1 MGIFKIQTN
10 GFANG
15 LFYGFGMR
23 YRKTGVWND
32 SKLEVDQIISKIT
45 SQYNIL

>member
-10 GFANG
+10 GFADG
-15 LFYGFGMR
+15 FFDGFGMC